1 MEELLY
7 SDTEGKYFLLDYS
20 PSHSEMVIRKID
32 KVARHNIDLFFK
44 AVYNIQ
50 VTVKLEG
57 IKVFKVP
64 RHDDFFDFPN
74 PANRTELYKI
84 TDNSGFV
91 GYIDASV
98 FVVFH
103 NSLDILMTSLGD
115 FTWSEGNKEVFST
128 TVY

>member
-32 KVARHNIDLFFK
+32 KVGEHNVDLFFK
-44 AVYNIQ
+44 AVYNIKL
-50 VTVKLEG
+50 TVKLDG

-64 RHDDFFDFPN
+64 RQEDFLDYPN
-74 PANRTELYKI
+74 PTGRKEFYKI
-84 TDNSGFV
+84 TDNCGYV
-91 GYIDASV
+91 GHVDASV

-103 NSLDILMTSLGD
+103 NTLDILETSLGD
-115 FTWSEGNKEVFST
+115 FTWSENNKEIKSVKIN
-128 TVY
+128 